1 MKILVFVIFLVL
13 CVGMNIAY
21 TIFHQEKGYKGL
33 LIKGSTILSCL
44 MFALVCAN
52 LNSLTNSQP
61 LLIVFGIACML
72 FSQAMSISE
81 IDEEKPKM
89 IVHGVLN
96 GVAIACFGISCISLS
111 NFSFL
116 AILGGLSLGA
126 GLGCAVC
133 SIRKYKKWYQV
144 FSVLFHWSG
153 AGFLL
158 GEGLYAIIA
167 STHILSSILMLIGGV
182 MILFNQ
188 IVRDFIPQKQKWDY
202 VYNAIYVFSTIVIA
216 TSIFFF

>member
-126 GLGCAVC
+126 GLGCTVC

-144 FSVLFHWSG
+144 LSVLFHWSG

-167 STHILSSILMLIGGV
+167 STHMLSSILMLVGGV

-202 VYNAIYVFSTIVIA
+202 VYSAIYVFSTIVIA

>member
-1 MKILVFVIFLVL
+1 MKILVLILFLVL
-13 CVGMNIAY
+13 CVGMNIVY

-72 FSQAMSISE
+72 FAQAMTISE

-96 GVAIACFGISCISLS
+96 GVAIACFGLSCISLS
-111 NFSFL
+111 NFSLL
-116 AILGGLSLGA
+116 AILGGLALGA
-126 GLGCAVC
+126 GLGCVVC
-133 SIRKYKKWYQV
+133 SIKKYKKWYQV
-144 FSVLFHWSG
+144 LSVLFHWCG

-167 STHILSSILMLIGGV
+167 STHLVSSILMLGAGV
-182 MILFNQ
+182 LIIFNQ
-188 IVRDFIPQKQKWDY
+188 IIRDFVPQNEKWDY
-202 VYNAIYVFSTIVIA
+202 VFNFFYVFSTIIIA
-216 TSIFFF
+216 SSIFFF

>member
-1 MKILVFVIFLVL
+1 MKIFVFCIFLVL
-13 CVGMNIAY
+13 CVGMNIVY
-21 TIFHQEKGYKGL
+21 TIFHKETGYKGL
-33 LIKGSTILSCL
+33 LIKGSTLLSCL

-61 LLIVFGIACML
+61 LLVVFGIACML

-81 IDEEKPKM
+81 IDGEMPKM

-96 GVAIACFGISCISLS
+96 GVAIACFGLSCISLS

-116 AILGGLSLGA
+116 AILGGLAIGA
-126 GLGCAVC
+126 GVGCAVC
-133 SIRKYKKWYQV
+133 SVKKYKKWYQV
-144 FSVLFHWSG
+144 LSVLFHWCG

-167 STHILSSILMLIGGV
+167 STHLLSSVLMLVGGA
-182 MILFNQ
+182 MIVFNQ
-188 IVRDFIPQKQKWDY
+188 IIRDFIPQNEKWEY
-202 VYNAIYVFSTIVIA
+202 AFNAIYVFSVIVIA
-216 TSIFFF
+216 ASIFFF